1 MKRGCRKNGKF
12 LQLVSGI
19 EKLDKKFRGLGMVL
33 ATGTL
38 EGLWYE
44 TSDSGSQQDGVWRK
58 HTALTIGLQIG
69 WAEERAEEIVKL
81 LVKCGFVDED
91 GDCLRVHDWLDHAP
105 RFVQDSVRK
114 RRTRGGHAADIRTED
129 GRKADG
135 KRTEGGSDSGTTA
148 DNTRDGCACL
158 SLSLSQGLSQGLC
171 LSGEGEGGEISI
183 WAYALRELL
192 STGKF
197 PALTEEAVVSGLRCV
212 VGHEAWGRMA
222 AVAVDELVVRAGS
235 MPGVIGAPVPWISK
249 NLMAILDEMVGLG
262 AKKNRGAPRA
272 ERPEASGLAAA
283 LPVGCSPGKLMGEG
297 EG

>member
-69 WAEERAEEIVKL
+69 WPADRAAGLVKL
-81 LVKCGFVDED
+81 LVECGFVDVD

-105 RFVQDSVRK
+105 RFVQDLVRK
-114 RRTRGGHAADIRTED
+114 RRTRGGHAADMRTEE
-129 GRKADG
+129 GRKTDG
-135 KRTEGGSDSGTTA
+135 SRTEGGADGGTTA
-148 DNTRDGCACL
+148 DNTRDGCA
-158 SLSLSQGLSQGLC
+158 SLSHNLSHNHNLSLC

-183 WAYALRELL
+183 WAYTLRELL
-192 STGKF
+192 ATGKF

-222 AVAVDELVVRAGS
+222 ALAVDELVVRAGS

-249 NLMAILDEMVGLG
+249 NLMAILDEMVGFG
-262 AKKNRGAPRA
+262 AKKNRGAPRV
-272 ERPEASGLAAA
+272 EASGLGLAAA

>member
-12 LQLVSGI
+12 LQLVAGI
-19 EKLDKKFRGLGMVL
+19 EKLDKKFRGLGVVL

-44 TSDSGSQQDGVWRK
+44 TADSGSQQDGVWRK

-69 WAEERAEEIVKL
+69 WQEERAEEIVKL
-81 LVKCGFVDED
+81 LVRTGFVDED
-91 GDCLRVHDWLDHAP
+91 GDCLRVHDWLEHAP

-114 RRTRGGHAADIRTED
+114 RRTRGGHAADKRRTC
-129 GRKADG
+129 GGHADEVPVSA
-135 KRTEGGSDSGTTA
+135 RTDVG
-148 DNTRDGCACL
+148 NGCASLC
-158 SLSLSQGLSQGLC
+158 LSLSQGLSQGLC
-171 LSGEGEGGEISI
+171 LSGEGESGEISI

-197 PALTEEAVVSGLRCV
+197 PALTAEAVVSGLRCV
-212 VGHEAWGRMA
+212 SGHEAWGRLA
-222 AVAVDELVVRAGS
+222 AEAVDELVVRAGS

-249 NLMAILDEMVGLG
+249 NLLAILDGMMGLG
-262 AKKNRGAPRA
+262 AKKNKGAACAPGL
-272 ERPEASGLAAA
+272 GLAAA

-297 EG
+297 E